1 MNVVLAVFGRYA
13 ASWWLYAGHWFSRKS
28 MDTLAESCYRHG
40 AAHDGKTAAEAGFHL
55 SQQMLS
61 KGLYRQ
67 AVSACEQA
75 LRHDPHHARAWCALG
90 AAQRRLANMDAAR
103 AAYEQAI
110 ALDSGYAQAWCNLG
124 EWKLTKGNPE
134 AALEDFDQALKLK
147 PVLLEALNN
156 RVAALYELGRYKD
169 SEAAARAAIEVYPNL
184 AALHVNLG
192 NVLLH
197 SGKGRP
203 AIKCFRK
210 ALECDPGCPEAHM
223 TLATLLGETH
233 QLVHALAYLEHEIA
247 AKGESSQRLASLA
260 LAHKMKGDIQ
270 AAEAT
275 CRKVLDLQPGNISAL
290 ITLASCLS
298 ERADHHGSIK
308 LHEQALESDPQM
320 PTVYSNIAFNVTYL
334 PELSIEEAFNYHSE
348 WARRFEA
355 PIAERVFSHEAHQKQ
370 ADRPLRIGYVSGDFG
385 THPVGFLLRDVARF
399 HDRSQFNIHC
409 YSMMRGSDAITEVIR
424 ANTDS
429 WIDAL
434 LLSDDELAEQIN
446 QDRIDILVDLSGH
459 TAYNRLVTFARK
471 PAPVQAT
478 WIGYFHSTGLE
489 NIDYF
494 ITDPYTS
501 PRGCGQLF
509 SEIPVWLPHSRFCY
523 SPPEYA
529 PEVKPPPVLA
539 ANQITFGCF
548 NRIEKLVDPV
558 LEAWAKILNAVPDSS
573 LLLKAGTL
581 NSEFI
586 CDDLRRRFAK
596 HGFAGERLIL
606 RGPSPH
612 PEMLEQYGEIDIALD
627 PFPFNGG
634 MTTLE
639 ALWMGVP
646 VVTIAGNSVVS
657 RQTVSALANIGLANE
672 LAFPNVE
679 TFIHGAVALAKN
691 HTRLGELRQ
700 LIRPRMAASPLCQPE
715 QFARDLETLYRRMWE
730 AWCRGEKLVSDIAP
744 VSTEISS

>member
-1 MNVVLAVFGRYA
+1 MNVILSVFGRFA
-13 ASWWLYAGHWFSRKS
+13 AFWWLYAGHWFARKG
-28 MDTLAESCYRHG
+28 MAALAETCYWHG
-40 AAHDGKTAAEAGFHL
+40 ASHDGKTAAEAGFRL
-55 SQQMLS
+55 SQQLLD
-61 KGLYRQ
+61 KGLYQQ
-67 AVSACEQA
+67 AVSSCEQA
-75 LRHDPHHARAWCALG
+75 LIHDPRHARAWCALG
-90 AAQRRLANMDAAR
+90 AAQRHLAQMDAAR

-124 EWKLTKGNPE
+124 EWKLVKGDAA
-134 AALEDFDQALKLK
+134 AALENFDQALKLEHG
-147 PVLLEALNN
+147 LLEALNN
-156 RVAALYELGRYKD
+156 RVAALYELGRFKD
-169 SEAAARAAIEVYPNL
+169 AEAAAKATIEIYPNQ

-197 SGKGRP
+197 SGKERLS
-203 AIKCFRK
+203 IKSFRK
-210 ALECDPGCPEAHM
+210 ALECDPACPEAHL
-223 TLATLLGETH
+223 TLAMLLGETH
-233 QLVHALAYLEHEIA
+233 RLGDALAYLEHEIA
-247 AKGESSQRLASLA
+247 TKGESAQRLASVA
-260 LAHKMKGDIQ
+260 LAQKVKGEIQ
-270 AAEAT
+270 AAEIT
-275 CRKVLDLQPGNISAL
+275 CQKVLKLQPGNISAL
-290 ITLASCLS
+290 ITLAGCLS
-298 ERADHHGSIK
+298 ERADHHGSIR
-308 LHEQALESDPQM
+308 LYEQALESNPQM
-320 PTVYSNIAFNVTYL
+320 PSVYSNIAFDATYL
-334 PELSIEEAFNYHSE
+334 PDISAADTFNYHRA
-348 WARRFEA
+348 WAQQFEL
-355 PIAERVFSHEAHQKQ
+355 PVAERVFTHERPRQ

-399 HDRSQFNIHC
+399 HDRKQFNIHC
-409 YSMMRGSDAITEVIR
+409 YSMMRGSDMITEVIR
-424 ANTDS
+424 ANADS

-509 SEIPVWLPHSRFCY
+509 SETPVWLPHSRFCY
-523 SPPEYA
+523 SPPDYA

-539 ANQITFGCF
+539 GNPITFGCF

-558 LEAWAKILNAVPDSS
+558 LEAWVTILNAVPDSR

-586 CDDLRRRFAK
+586 CDDLRARFAK
-596 HGFAGERLIL
+596 YGFEGKRLIL

-639 ALWMGVP
+639 ALWMGIP
-646 VVTIAGNSVVS
+646 VVTLAGNSVVS
-657 RQTVSALANIGLANE
+657 RQTVSALANIGLADE

-679 TFIHGAVALAKN
+679 ACIQGAVALAQN
-691 HTRLGELRQ
+691 RARLGELRQ
-700 LIRPRMAASPLCQPE
+700 QIRPRMAASPLCQPE
-715 QFARDLETLYRRMWE
+715 QFARDLEALYRRMWE
-730 AWCRGEKLVSDIAP
+730 AWCRGEKL
-744 VSTEISS
+744 TG

>member
-1 MNVVLAVFGRYA
+1 MKVVRSIFGRFT
-13 ASWWLYAGHWFSRKS
+13 ASWWMYAGHWFSRKG
-28 MDTLAESCYRHG
+28 MDALAESCYRHG
-40 AAHDGKTAAEAGFHL
+40 AARDGKAAAEAGFHL
-55 SQQMLS
+55 SQQLLN
-61 KGLYRQ
+61 KGLYQQ
-67 AVSACEQA
+67 AASACEQA
-75 LRHDPHHARAWCALG
+75 LRHDPRHARAWCALG

-110 ALDSGYAQAWCNLG
+110 AIDKNYAQAWCNLG
-124 EWKLTKGNPE
+124 EWRLAKGD
-134 AALEDFDQALKLK
+134 AADALADFEQALKLEHD
-147 PVLLEALNN
+147 LLEALNN
-156 RVAALYELGRYKD
+156 RVAALYELGKLKEA
-169 SEAAARAAIEVYPNL
+169 EAAARSAIEIHPEE

-210 ALECDPGCPEAHM
+210 ALECDPGCPEALL
-223 TLATLLGETH
+223 TLATLLGETYH
-233 QLVHALAYLEHEIA
+233 LGEALAYLEHEIA
-247 AKGESSQRLASLA
+247 AKGESAQRLASLA
-260 LAHKMKGDIQ
+260 LAQKVKGDTR
-270 AAEAT
+270 AAEIT
-275 CRKVLDLQPGNISAL
+275 CQKVLKLQPGNISAL
-290 ITLASCLS
+290 ITMAGCLS
-298 ERADHHGSIK
+298 ERADHHGSIR
-308 LHEQALESDPQM
+308 LHEQAIESSPEM
-320 PTVYSNIAFNVTYL
+320 PAIYSNIAFDATYL
-334 PELSIEEAFNYHSE
+334 PDISAEATFNYHLE
-348 WARRFEA
+348 WARRFELPA
-355 PIAERVFSHEAHQKQ
+355 VDREYTHERPRL

-399 HDRSQFNIHC
+399 HDRNKFNIHC
-409 YSMMRGSDAITEVIR
+409 YSMMRGSDAVTEVIR
-424 ANTDS
+424 ANADS

-478 WIGYFHSTGLE
+478 WIGYFHSTGLK

-501 PRGCGQLF
+501 PRDCGQLF
-509 SEIPVWLPHSRFCY
+509 SETPVWLPHSRFCY

-529 PEVKPPPVLA
+529 PEVKPSPGQAGKP
-539 ANQITFGCF
+539 ITFGSF

-558 LEAWAKILNAVPDSS
+558 LEAWARILKAVPGSR
-573 LLLKAGTL
+573 LRLKAGTL
-581 NSEFI
+581 NSKFI
-586 CDDLRRRFAK
+586 CNDLRRRFARFGLK
-596 HGFAGERLIL
+596 GDRLL
-606 RGPSPH
+606 LQGPSPH

-646 VVTIAGNSVVS
+646 VVTIAGNGVVS
-657 RQTVSALANIGLANE
+657 RQTVSALANIGLAEE

-679 TFIHGAVALAKN
+679 AYVQGAVALAN
-691 HTRLGELRQ
+691 DRTRLEKLRQ
-700 LIRPRMAASPLCQPE
+700 QLRPLMKASPLCQPE
-715 QFARDLETLYRRMWE
+715 QFARDLEALYRRMWE
-730 AWCRGEKLVSDIAP
+730 ARCRGEKLASDIATAP
-744 VSTEISS
+744 AEIS